1 MIDEKKYLV
10 KPGARISL
18 NDYDPG
24 DTQGIKKSEGVAEA
38 LAMESELN
46 ELQELLR
53 ANEKHALLIVLQGMD
68 TGGKDG
74 VIKKVMDAFNPQ
86 GCEVTSFKVPT
97 SAELARDFLWRI
109 HKAAPPRGIIGIF
122 NRSHYEDVLVVRVE
136 NLAPP
141 EVWKKRYDAIN
152 DFEEL
157 LADNRTIILKFFL
170 HISKDEQRKRLQDR
184 LEDPKGAWKFR
195 VGDLRTRAKWDEYM
209 QAYEDAIN
217 KCSTEYAPWYI
228 IPADKKWFRNLVIS
242 EILLNKLRSLKME
255 WPPLEPEAVGIEI
268 K

>member
-10 KPGARISL
+10 EPGARISL
-18 NDYDPG
+18 KDYDPK
-24 DTQGIKKSEGVAEA
+24 DRQGISRSEGEAEA
-38 LAMESELN
+38 LAMESDLT

-109 HKAAPPRGIIGIF
+109 HKAVPPRGIIGIF

-152 DFEEL
+152 DFERL

-170 HISKDEQRKRLQDR
+170 HISKDEQRERLQAR

-195 VGDLRTRAKWDEYM
+195 VGDLDARAKWDEYM
-209 QAYEDAIN
+209 HAYEDALN
-217 KCSTEYAPWYI
+217 KCSTEHAPWYI
-228 IPADKKWFRNLVIS
+228 IPADRKWFRNLVIS
-242 EILLNKLRSLKME
+242 QILLDKLRALKME
-255 WPPLEPEAVGIEI
+255 WPPLEPEAVGIKIE
-268 K
+268 